1 MQRRYSLA
9 HLTLLSLDPP
19 AMIQAAAQA
28 GYDACG
34 LRLLPFTPGGIA
46 YDLMGNPDRLR
57 ETLALMHDTGVRV
70 EDIEII
76 RLGASFEVDAC
87 LPFLETGA
95 RLGARNVL
103 VSGEDADAARLAD
116 SFARLCEACRPHGL
130 SADLEFM
137 PWLATNSLTAAR
149 RVVEAAD
156 QPNGGVLIDPLHFSR
171 SASTL
176 DDLADLPR
184 PMIHYAQIC
193 DAPAAIPASL
203 DELIQTS
210 RSARL
215 APGEGEINLQGI
227 FARLPQDIPI
237 SVEIPNDAQCARL
250 GAQAWIRHCLEAAR
264 RFFSAPPGQ
273 HPAPQQR
280 P

>member
-19 AMIQAAAQA
+19 AMIRAAAQA

-46 YDLMGNPDRLR
+46 YDLMGKPGQLR

-95 RLGARNVL
+95 RLGARNIL
-103 VSGEDADAARLAD
+103 VSGEDADPARLTD
-116 SFARLCEACRPHGL
+116 SFARLCEAARPHGL
-130 SADLEFM
+130 TVDLEFM
-137 PWLATNSLTAAR
+137 PWLAVNSLQAAR
-149 RVVEAAD
+149 RIVETAGQD
-156 QPNGGVLIDPLHFSR
+156 NGGVLIDPLHFTR
-171 SASTL
+171 SASSL
-176 DDLADLPR
+176 DQLADLPR

-193 DAPAAIPASL
+193 DAPAEAPTTI
-203 DELIQTS
+203 DELTRAS

-215 APGEGEINLQGI
+215 APGEGGI
-227 FARLPQDIPI
+227 DLKAIFMRLPHDIPI
-237 SVEIPNDAQCARL
+237 SIEIPNDEQSTRL
-250 GAQAWIRHCLEAAR
+250 GPQAWIRHCLEASK
-264 RFFSAPPGQ
+264 RFFSA
-273 HPAPQQR
+273 
-280 P
+280 